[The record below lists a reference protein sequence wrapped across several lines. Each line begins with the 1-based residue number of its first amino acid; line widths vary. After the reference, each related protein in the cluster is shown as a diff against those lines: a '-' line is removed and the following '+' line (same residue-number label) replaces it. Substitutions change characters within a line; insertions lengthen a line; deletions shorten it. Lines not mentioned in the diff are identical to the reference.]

1 MTLWGDPI
9 LGRHSLQKVIFHSW
23 TWGNIMKN
31 IMKYQDTLD
40 AFQFSVLQRLQRCRW
55 HCSSRTTRGCLGMA
69 SRRTAEIPGA
79 AKHPTQGAGYH
90 WAIWTV
96 TKNTWME
103 AKMAKKWTILD
114 NMILYSSIEVA
125 PKYQSVILYRLLVVW
140 TLFFLVLCNSF
151 TDPIHFVWLFGKP
164 SILSHFLFN
173 GSSWVYS
180 FVEDC
185 FEKIELVDRVKEAIA
200 RGVPKTLA
208 DTASPEA
215 SNAKAWGLGNY
226 WSSGHCGI
234 NFTLILIPFLTLKMV
249 ID

>member
-1 MTLWGDPI
+1 MRKYHEISGYVGCISIFIAPVPLSPAPPGLPEDVSEWPAGELRKYLEQRSI
-9 LGRHSLQKVIFHSW
+9 RHKE
-23 TWGNIMKN
+23 
-31 IMKYQDTLD
+31 LD
-40 AFQFSVLQRLQRCRW
+40 IIGQFGL
-55 HCSSRTTRGCLGMA
+55 
-69 SRRTAEIPGA
+69 
-79 AKHPTQGAGYH
+79 
-90 WAIWTV
+90 

-125 PKYQSVILYRLLVVW
+125 LKYQSVILYRLLVE
-140 TLFFLVLCNSF
+140 LCEHFFFLVLCNSF

-185 FEKIELVDRVKEAIA
+185 FEKIELVDRVKDAIA